1 MFYKPKKAALGLI
14 STKDYFNL
22 IGLHES
28 EPIIYGLLAMYSK
41 QKNKWIIF

>member
-1 MFYKPKKAALGLI
+1 MFYKPKKAALVLI

-28 EPIIYGLLAMYSK
+28 EPIIYGLQGGALNVLK
-41 QKNKWIIF
+41 